1 MTLPLNRLQKA
12 SLIITFIEKLKE
24 NGSWGGETHVQKAM
38 YFLQHMTELPMGFT
52 FILYKHGPFSF
63 DFRDELAGMFADD
76 LLKNEIVAFPY
87 GPSLNPT
94 PSGKRIRDHFFDSIQ
109 IYQNKLD
116 FVSNFLGN
124 KGVVELERMGT
135 ALYVTLET
143 DGLDQETRSNR
154 IIQLKPHIK
163 IDEAR
168 VAVQQVDE
176 MRNCF
181 EQNFLHG

>member
-1 MTLPLNRLQKA
+1 MTIQLSRLQKA

-63 DFRDELAGMFADD
+63 DFRDELSGMVADG
-76 LLKNEIVAFPY
+76 LLVNEIIAFPY

-94 PSGKRIRDHFFDSIQ
+94 PAGKRIRDHFFNSIQ

-116 FVSNFLGN
+116 FVAKYLGN

-135 ALYVTLET
+135 ALYVTLEKKE
-143 DGLDQETRSNR
+143 LDQENRSNR
-154 IIQLKPHIK
+154 IIQLKPHIR

-168 VAVQQVDE
+168 EAVQQVDE

-181 EQNFLHG
+181 EQNFHV

>member
-1 MTLPLNRLQKA
+1 MTMQLSRLQKA
-12 SLIITFIEKLKE
+12 SLIILFIEKLKE

-38 YFLQHMTELPMGFT
+38 YFLQHMTEIPMGFT

-63 DFRDELAGMFADD
+63 DFRDELAGMFADA
-76 LLKNEIVAFPY
+76 LLENEIIAFSY

-94 PSGKRIRDHFFDSIQ
+94 PAGKRIRDHFFDSIQ

-116 FVSNFLGN
+116 FVAKYLGN

-135 ALYVTLET
+135 ALYVTLEEE
-143 DGLDQETRSNR
+143 GLGQETRSNR

-163 IDEAR
+163 LDEAR
-168 VAVQQVDE
+168 EAVHQVDE
-176 MRNCF
+176 MKNSF
-181 EQNFLHG
+181 EQNF

>member
-1 MTLPLNRLQKA
+1 MTLQLDRLQKA
-12 SLIITFIEKLKE
+12 SLIITFIEKLRI

-38 YFLQHMTELPMGFT
+38 YFLQHMAELPLGFT

-63 DFRDELAGMFADD
+63 DFRDELGGMFADG
-76 LLKNEIVAFPY
+76 LLENEIIAFPY

-94 PSGKRIRDHFFDSIQ
+94 PSGKRIRDIFAASIQ

-116 FVSNFLGN
+116 FVAERLGN

-135 ALYVTLET
+135 ALYVTLE
-143 DGLDQETRSNR
+143 DEKLDQETRSTR
-154 IIQLKPHIK
+154 LIELKPHIK

-168 VAVQQVDE
+168 EAVQQVDD
-176 MRNCF
+176 MRNYF
-181 EQNFLHG
+181 RQNF